1 MTHVNTESLP
11 NDLSKAIGRVIA
23 DGERIVLELGGVAK
37 AGLVPMED
45 LELLQR
51 IEDYID
57 NQKIEAAIAEGGEDI
72 PWEVVKKALD
82 L

>member
-1 MTHVNTESLP
+1 MTHVNTDTLP

-23 DGERIVLELGGVAK
+23 DGARVVLELDGGEK
-37 AGLVPMED
+37 AGLVPVED

-57 NQKIEAAIAEGGEDI
+57 NQKIEAALAEGGECI
-72 PWEVVKKALD
+72 PWEAVKRALD